1 MWIHARGR
9 AHWRARKR
17 MSSLLAAPPA
27 GGAAT
32 RIFSASPW
40 MPALS
45 VTRAF
50 GWTWTARRTP
60 FFVYC
65 TKGKLIQ
72 GERADDERICLED
85 GFDKFLN
92 TALHIRIIRD
102 GACN

>member
-1 MWIHARGR
+1 MWMLARGR

-32 RIFSASPW
+32 RIFSASPCA
-40 MPALS
+40 PTYS

-60 FFVYC
+60 LGVSC
-65 TKGKLIQ
+65 TKGKLIP
-72 GERADDERICLED
+72 GERPDEERICLED